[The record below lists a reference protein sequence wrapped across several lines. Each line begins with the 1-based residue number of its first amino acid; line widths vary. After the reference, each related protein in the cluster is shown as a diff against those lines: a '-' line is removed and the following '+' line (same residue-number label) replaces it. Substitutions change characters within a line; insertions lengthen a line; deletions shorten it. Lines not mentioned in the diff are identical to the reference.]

1 MKRLLMALALILTA
15 LEDPLHAGADDLTLR
30 YDHPAKRWQ
39 EEALPIG
46 NGRLAAMI
54 FGGVPKERIQ
64 FNEESL
70 WIGDEKQTG
79 AYQPFGDLLIDF
91 SPPLSSDAAP
101 TETSKGTHPPAPQ
114 GYRRE
119 LDIGRAIHSVVYT
132 SESATFRREAF
143 ASRPDGVIVL
153 RFTADKPGSLNGTVS
168 LADAR
173 KGGAVSAAGNRITMK
188 GSLAGQT
195 FKGDKAPYGI
205 VLDYEAQ
212 VLVLNTGGTL
222 ETFGNTIRFEKADSI
237 TLLLGAGTDFLQD
250 RSKRWKGE
258 HPHRALTARLDAAA
272 AKPYA
277 ALLAD
282 HERDYKSLFGR
293 VSIDLGGGRKDL
305 ATDRRLLEASRTTG
319 SDRAL
324 ESLLFQYGRYLL
336 ISSSREGSLPANL
349 QGKWNESANPPWR
362 CDYHSDINI
371 QMNYWLAGPA
381 NLTDCFDPYA
391 RWLQSIREVRREE
404 TAKAFGTR
412 GWTMHA
418 ENGLFGGSTWMWVE
432 SGSAWCAQNLW
443 DQFTFT
449 GDKEYLRTV
458 AYPIMKEICEFWID
472 RLKALPDG
480 TLVAPH
486 GYSPEHGPREDGVSH
501 DQQLIRDLFTN
512 TIEASETLGIDPDF
526 RQQLIAKRSKL
537 LPPKIGKW
545 GQLQEWMVD
554 RDNPKDTHR
563 HISHLVAVHPGRQIS
578 PRTTPELAKAAATS
592 LNARGDVSTGW
603 STAAKINLWA
613 RLHDGDRAHKVAMN
627 LLNPIGQ
634 PGAAKGG
641 GLYPNLLDAHPPF
654 QIDGNLGYTAGVC
667 ELLLQSHLG
676 EIDLLPA
683 LPKAWPEGRVSGLRA
698 RGGFEV
704 SMEWRQGRLLSATI
718 TSLLGNAC
726 KVRYG
731 SKVLT
736 PVIPKGGSWKFE
748 NHCVEGRGSTAESHP

>member
-1 MKRLLMALALILTA
+1 MKLFLIALTI
-15 LEDPLHAGADDLTLR
+15 AGISLGSAPCGTTDDLTLR
-30 YDHPAKRWQ
+30 YDKPASRWQ

-46 NGRLAAMI
+46 NGKLAAMI
-54 FGGVPKERIQ
+54 FGGVERERIQ

-70 WIGDEKQTG
+70 WVGDEKQTG

-91 SPPLSSDAAP
+91 AKAPPSA
-101 TETSKGTHPPAPQ
+101 
-114 GYRRE
+114 GYHRE
-119 LDIGRAIHSVVYT
+119 LDIARAVHSVSFT
-132 SESATFRREAF
+132 SGGIAFRREAF
-143 ASRPDGVIVL
+143 ASKPDGVIVL
-153 RFTADKPGSLNGTVS
+153 RFTADKPASLTGTVS
-168 LADAR
+168 LANAH
-173 KGGAVSAAGNRITMK
+173 KGGTVSAEGNRITIK

-195 FKGDKAPYGI
+195 FKGDKAPYAI
-205 VLDYEAQ
+205 ALDYEAQ

-222 ETFGNTIRFEKADSI
+222 TISGSDLSFDKADSI
-237 TLLLGAGTDFLQD
+237 TLLQGAGTDFLQD
-250 RSKRWKGE
+250 RSKGWRGE
-258 HPHRALTARLDAAA
+258 HPHRTLTARIDAAA

-277 ALLAD
+277 TLLAD
-282 HERDYKSLFGR
+282 HEKDYGSLFGR
-293 VSIDLGGGRKDL
+293 VSIDLGVGRRDL
-305 ATDRRLLEASRTTG
+305 PTDRRLLEAFRAPG
-319 SDRAL
+319 SDPAL

-336 ISSSREGSLPANL
+336 ISSSREGGLPANL
-349 QGKWNESANPPWR
+349 QGKWNESQNPPWR
-362 CDYHSDINI
+362 CDYHTDINI

-391 RWLQSIREVRREE
+391 KWLRSISGVRREE

-412 GWTMHA
+412 GWTMHG

-443 DQFTFT
+443 DQYAFT
-449 GDKEYLRTV
+449 GDKEYLRNE
-458 AYPIMKEICEFWID
+458 AYPMMKEICEFWLD
-472 RLKALPDG
+472 RLKELPDG

-486 GYSPEHGPREDGVSH
+486 GYSPEHGPHEDGVSH

-512 TIEASETLGIDPDF
+512 TIEASEVLGTDREF
-526 RQQLIAKRSKL
+526 RGILLAKRAKL
-537 LPPKIGKW
+537 LPPKIGSW

-554 RDNPKDTHR
+554 RDSPKDTHR
-563 HISHLVAVHPGRQIS
+563 HMSHLVAVHPGREIS
-578 PRTTPELAKAAATS
+578 PRTTPDLAKAAAIS
-592 LNARGDVSTGW
+592 LASRGDVSTGW
-603 STAAKINLWA
+603 STAAKVNLWA
-613 RLHDGDRAHKVAMN
+613 RLLDGDHAHKVAMN

-634 PGAAKGG
+634 SGAAKGG

-683 LPKAWPEGRVSGLRA
+683 LPKAWPHGKVSGLRA

-704 SMEWRQGRLLSATI
+704 SIEWKGGKLASATV
-718 TSLLGNAC
+718 TSLLGNTC

-736 PVIPKGGSWKFE
+736 PTIPKGGSWTWNQKE
-748 NHCVEGRGSTAESHP
+748 KG